1 MTVVRVRGASN
12 LPAEWDLIGRRVMIT
27 GATNGIGKEA
37 ARQLAA
43 RGATVVLACRNL
55 PAAERVAEEIR
66 CGSRTPDCSACAKT
80 VLVQLPMPA
89 V

>member
-1 MTVVRVRGASN
+1 MTRIQPASQ
-12 LPAEWDLIGRRVMIT
+12 LPAEWDLIGRRIMVT

-66 CGSRTPDCSACAKT
+66 CCSGW
-80 VLVQLPMPA
+80 
-89 V
+89 